1 MRFKL
6 KHSSYFRLY
15 IVDSITKADSIAY
28 TVENLLLDFPLTND
42 LAKP

>member
-6 KHSSYFRLY
+6 KHSSYFRLDINCFVTTLKSCY
-15 IVDSITKADSIAY
+15 Y
-28 TVENLLLDFPLTND
+28 PVENLLLDFPLTND